1 MKMRL
6 FVCTV
11 FFLVFALSGFSQS
24 ISITTRPNT
33 PPKLVVGI
41 VVDQMRYDYLMR
53 YWSKFSEDGFKR
65 LVNGGL
71 NCENTHYNYVPTYT
85 GPGHAS
91 VYSGTTPAY
100 HGIVANDWYSRE
112 ENKIVYCSE
121 DLSVSAV
128 GGNVL
133 SGTMSPKRL
142 MASNISDELR
152 LASQKKSKVIGIAIK
167 DRGAILPA
175 GHTPNA
181 AYWFDG
187 KSSGNWMTS
196 TYYMTDLPQWVK
208 DFNAM
213 GRAQE
218 YLSKPWET
226 LLPIESYTESTPD
239 ETSYEGLFKTETKP
253 VFPHNLPTISSVSGV
268 GLLAATPFG
277 NTFTTEFAKA
287 AIIGEKLGQDEYS
300 DLLAVSFSSTDYVG
314 HQFGTS
320 AIETEDTYLRLDKDL
335 ADFLL
340 FLDKN
345 VGKKDYLIFLTADHG
360 GAYNTTYMKD
370 NRIPAGN
377 YRLDSL
383 KIRLERFLKPY
394 YGDSIVTAVTN
405 DQVYFNK
412 NRINKFYI
420 NSRELEEK
428 SVGFLMNQEGVTGVL
443 RGYDIA
449 NQDYSEI
456 LNLKIK
462 NGFQPNRSG
471 DLVIKYAPGWLEYG
485 NTGTTH
491 GSYYNYDTHVPLL
504 WYGWKIPV
512 GTISGYNRITDIAPT
527 LSFILNIPL
536 PNAST
541 GEPIQAI
548 LQH

>member
-1 MKMRL
+1 MKSFL
-6 FVCTV
+6 YTV
-11 FFLVFALSGFSQS
+11 FLLILSVAGFSQQFS
-24 ISITTRPNT
+24 SVTRPNT

-53 YWSKFSEDGFKR
+53 YWSKFSENGFRR
-65 LVNGGL
+65 LVKGGL
-71 NCENTHYNYVPTYT
+71 NCENAHYNYVPTYT

-91 VYSGTTPAY
+91 VYAGTTPAY

-112 ENKIVYCSE
+112 EKKMVYCSE

-133 SGTMSPKRL
+133 SGMMSPKRL
-142 MASNISDELR
+142 MSSNISDELR
-152 LASQKKSKVIGIAIK
+152 LAYQKKSKVIGIAIK

-175 GHTPNA
+175 GHMPDA

-208 DFNAM
+208 DFNAK
-213 GRAQE
+213 GKAQE

-239 ETSYEGLFKTETKP
+239 ETAYEGLFKNETKP
-253 VFPHNLPTISSVSGV
+253 VFPHNLPEIAKLSGV

-277 NTFTTEFAKA
+277 NSLTCEFAME
-287 AIIGEKLGQDEYS
+287 AITGEKLGQDEYP

-314 HQFGTS
+314 HQFGTN
-320 AIETEDTYLRLDKDL
+320 AIETEDTYLRLDRNL
-335 ADFLL
+335 ADFMA

-345 VGKKDYLIFLTADHG
+345 VGQKDYLIFLTADHG
-360 GAYNTTYMKD
+360 GAYNTTYMND

-383 KIRLERFLKPY
+383 KAGLGRFLKPF
-394 YGDSIVTAVTN
+394 YGDSIITTITN

-412 NRINKFYI
+412 ERMKKFYV
-420 NSRELEEK
+420 NAKELEEK
-428 SVGFLMNQEGVTGVL
+428 SIEFLMSQAGVTGVL
-443 RGYDIA
+443 NGYDIA
-449 NQDYSEI
+449 NQDYTEI
-456 LNLKIK
+456 LNKKIK
-462 NGFQPNRSG
+462 NGFLPARSG
-471 DLVIKYAPGWLEYG
+471 DLVVKYAPGWLEYG
-485 NTGTTH
+485 KTGTTH
-491 GSYYNYDTHVPLL
+491 GSYYNYDTHVPML
-504 WYGWKIPV
+504 WYGWKIPA
-512 GTISGYNRITDIAPT
+512 GTISEYRRITDIAPT